1 MILTA
6 HQPVYLPWLG
16 LFHKIA
22 CADAYCYFDAVQY
35 VKREWNNRNRI
46 KTAHGPI
53 WLSVPVLTTGY
64 REKPLCEL
72 QIDNTID
79 WKKKHWRSLSIS
91 YAKAPYFKK
100 YSFFF
105 EDVYTQQWTYLSE
118 LNEHMLKWFLKELG
132 ISVTYYK
139 ASALHFVGAKSE
151 LVLDMC
157 KKLGADSYVFG
168 ALGRDYA
175 KVADF
180 ERAGIKVVFQDYK
193 HPIYPQ
199 LHGDF
204 VPYLSIVDLIFNCGE
219 RSLDILMSGNVIK

>member
-1 MILTA
+1 MEKETLA
-6 HQPVYLPWLG
+6 LAFYQLCQGSVLQ
-16 LFHKIA
+16 KI
-22 CADAYCYFDAVQY
+22 Q
-35 VKREWNNRNRI
+35 
-46 KTAHGPI
+46 
-53 WLSVPVLTTGY
+53 L
-64 REKPLCEL
+64 
-72 QIDNTID
+72 
-79 WKKKHWRSLSIS
+79 
-91 YAKAPYFKK
+91 
-100 YSFFF
+100 FF

-219 RSLDILMSGNVIK
+219 RSLDILMSGNVINNDT